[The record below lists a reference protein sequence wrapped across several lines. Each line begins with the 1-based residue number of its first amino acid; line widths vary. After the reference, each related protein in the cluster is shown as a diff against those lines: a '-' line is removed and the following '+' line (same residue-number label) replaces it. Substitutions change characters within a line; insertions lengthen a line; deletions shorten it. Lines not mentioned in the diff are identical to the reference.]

1 MALPQQPDILT
12 SILEKRRALY
22 EQKGFSFGHSIPHK
36 REKPVVPFLPEKGAI
51 LEVKRASPS
60 KGDISPSLN
69 AAETACTY
77 AEQGASAVSVLTE
90 EEFFKGSLEDLCT
103 VSSAVY
109 KKNPGIAILRKDFL
123 VDEQE
128 LDISYACG
136 ADAVLLIARILDIA
150 KLCSMAKKALS
161 LGLSILCEIREEEDL
176 EKYKVMCSTVHK
188 GNAQARIFLGINTR
202 DLATFSLDPLAP
214 SSFFYD
220 VEDGTLM
227 VYESGVKTPEAASF
241 AGNMGFHGL
250 LMGEAAAKNPDLASN
265 LVKKFIEAKP
275 DMNAVMWTS
284 YAAAMRSRKKMLGYS
299 PYVKICG
306 LTDIDDVE
314 DCIGLGADMIG
325 FIFSS
330 KSKRCVHRPFLVE
343 VKELIAKEKR
353 RAGAHK
359 ENFIRPVLTGVITET
374 DSPEAQEAFTLIRDG
389 LLDKIQ
395 FHGCPIPPPA
405 EKKWKDIPRYAAV
418 KLGNDED
425 VEHFLGLLERG
436 QPRVL
441 VDARSASGEGGT
453 GERIDEALLDSIK
466 GKTQLWLA
474 GGITPSNVKD
484 IIIKYRPELIDIA
497 SGVELTPVS
506 KYESDDDDEL
516 GKKEIKAGKKDR
528 LKMVEL
534 FEKIEDACEKVR
546 IADSSSH

>member
-1 MALPQQPDILT
+1 MALPQQPDIL
-12 SILEKRRALY
+12 SVILEKRKALHD
-22 EQKGFSFGHSIPHK
+22 QKGFSFGHSIPLK

-60 KGDISPSLN
+60 RGDIAPFLN

-77 AEQGASAVSVLTE
+77 AEQGAGAISVLTE
-90 EEFFKGSLEDLCT
+90 ETFFKGSLEDLCA
-103 VSSAVY
+103 VSEAVY

-123 VDEQE
+123 VEE
-128 LDISYACG
+128 EEIDISYSCG
-136 ADAVLLIARILDIA
+136 ADAVLLIARILETE

-176 EKYKVMCSTVHK
+176 GKYHTMCRTVQK
-188 GNAQARIFLGINTR
+188 GRGQARIFLGINTR
-202 DLATFSLDPLAP
+202 DLATFVLDPLVP

-220 VEDGTLM
+220 VEEGSLM
-227 VYESGVKTPEAASF
+227 IYESGVKTVEAAAF

-250 LMGEAAAKNPDLASN
+250 LMGEAAAKNPGGASA
-265 LVKKFIEAKP
+265 LVTKFKDAKP

-284 YAAAMRSRKKMLGYS
+284 FAAAMRSRRKTLGYA

-325 FIFSS
+325 FIFSA
-330 KSKRCVHRPFLVE
+330 KSKRCVHRPFLLE
-343 VKELIAKEKR
+343 VKELLAKEKR

-359 ENFIRPVLTGVITET
+359 EKFIRPVLTGVITDPE
-374 DSPEAQEAFTLIRDG
+374 SPEAQEAFTLIRDG

-395 FHGCPIPPPA
+395 FHGCPVPPPA

-418 KLGNDED
+418 KMGNDED
-425 VEHFLGLLERG
+425 VECFLDLLERG

-441 VDARSASGEGGT
+441 VDARSSSGEGGT
-453 GERIDEALLDSIK
+453 GERIDEVLLDRIK

-474 GGITPSNVKD
+474 GGITPANVED
-484 IIIKYRPELIDIA
+484 IILKYRPELIDIA
-497 SGVELTPVS
+497 SGVEETAPPLD
-506 KYESDDDDEL
+506 EEDDDDEL
-516 GKKEIKAGKKDR
+516 GKKDIKAGKKDR

-534 FEKIEDACEKVR
+534 FEKIEDACDKVR
-546 IADSSSH
+546 LEA